1 MRNVSIPK
9 YADANERRNAWLAV
23 CSDSLSMATAAA
35 TVIAETEL
43 PDDLKAL
50 IAVDTARSFYQ
61 FQLSLKGD
69 LVARQK
75 QLKDLLVRIFTT
87 SPHLHYYQVYGSS
100 QSAEI
105 LICP

>member
-1 MRNVSIPK
+1 MRTVSIPK

-23 CSDSLSMATAAA
+23 CSEPLSTATA
-35 TVIAETEL
+35 IAEAEL

-61 FQLSLKGD
+61 FRLSLKD
-69 LVARQK
+69 EVVTKRK